1 MNKIILIGRL
11 TADPELRYTP
21 NGKAVCSFTLAVNRP
36 YTGEGGERTA
46 DFIEIVV
53 WNKPAENV
61 AKYLV
66 KGRQAAVE
74 GLLQIQSYEKD
85 GQRRWRTQVVANSVE
100 FLGSSNDGNGQGYG
114 HGNQGQNPQQN
125 QQQQNQGWNQQQAP
139 MQGIGEVP
147 ATEISFS
154 DDDLPF

>member
-53 WNKPAENV
+53 WNKAAENT
-61 AKYLV
+61 AQYLV

-74 GLLQIQSYEKD
+74 GRLQIQSYEKD
-85 GQRRWRTQVVANSVE
+85 GQRRWRTQVVAHSVE
-100 FLGSSNDGNGQGYG
+100 FLGSSSDSSGQGYG
-114 HGNQGQNPQQN
+114 HGNQEQNAQGN
-125 QQQQNQGWNQQQAP
+125 QQPNQGWNQQQAP
-139 MQGIGEVP
+139 AQGLGEVP
-147 ATEISFS
+147 AAEISFS